1 MFIHASLSLF
11 LFFFTAL
18 DRQIL
23 QLTSSA
29 TWTWPMLSHAASVS
43 MTLWHLGFS
52 HQQHKNPS
60 VTNKAC
66 DILCYL
72 RYVEHMSKNDRNLC
86 SGVDLGSTAQQ
97 QLDDV
102 GLAAARRQVQWR
114 FTAHCRS
121 IGITAA
127 LKQVTDDVE
136 MAHEWRYVEWSQ
148 TRLTSTSHA
157 PMCNTTKSHLLQH
170 TASKDST
177 SAPETRQILTSFSFI
192 SQTKNTFFYLLVFST
207 RSIPSPFCNIQAHMK
222 FLLAVWPNLKH
233 TQLAKKKA
241 KELQKLEAGKEW
253 TKYLRHRAQVGAVL
267 QQQLNHLDAILL
279 ARNVQRR
286 EPVLL
291 SDIRQHLNCIEIEIS
306 RYTRKNVKKSGARD

>member
-177 SAPETRQILTSFSFI
+177 SAPETSQILTSFSFI

-233 TQLAKKKA
+233 TQLAKKKQQSCRNWKQA
-241 KELQKLEAGKEW
+241 KSEPSTSVIELKWAPYCSSSSITLMRFFLHAMCN
-253 TKYLRHRAQVGAVL
+253 AVNPFCY
-267 QQQLNHLDAILL
+267 QT
-279 ARNVQRR
+279 
-286 EPVLL
+286 
-291 SDIRQHLNCIEIEIS
+291 SGTHLNCIEIEIS
-306 RYTRKNVKKSGARD
+306 RYTRKNVKK